1 MPTPAGW
8 YADPEEPSTVRWW
21 NGIGWTSWRAES
33 ADADPP
39 PHGGDPRTV
48 ATVVPTA
55 DRERRHTLRT
65 VLLAVLT
72 VVLVLVVVGALGA
85 TRRASSPLP
94 GSSTTPT
101 AYGSP
106 SPVAP
111 DLALDESTRTLT
123 LAGEVVLRMPPEP
136 MSAPVAAPGVDLF
149 VDARLSEHEIH
160 PDWYVVALAGLL
172 DDALVTP
179 DDPAA
184 TARLVGERVLGIFY
198 AEVPPGLEP
207 STGPLGTLPP
217 DRAAL
222 WTVEVPIEDEDVPTT
237 SAAVRVAVVVLED
250 GRQVAVVSDLADDTP
265 PEVAAAV
272 EETWDSLELR

>member
-8 YADPEEPSTVRWW
+8 YPDPDDSGTVRWW
-21 NGIGWTSWRAES
+21 NGIGWTAWRAED

-39 PHGGDPRTV
+39 PSGGDPRTV

-72 VVLVLVVVGALGA
+72 LALVLVVVGAFGA
-85 TRRASSPLP
+85 SRRATHPLP
-94 GSSTTPT
+94 GSSTSPT

-111 DLALDESTRTLT
+111 DVAVDEATRTLT
-123 LAGEVVLRMPPEP
+123 VAGELVVRMPPEP
-136 MSAPVAAPGVDLF
+136 MSAPTPAPTVELF
-149 VDARLSEHEIH
+149 VDARLSDHEIH

-172 DDALVTP
+172 DDVFVAP

-184 TARLVGERVLGIFY
+184 TARLVGERALALFY
-198 AEVPPGLEP
+198 SEVPPGLEP

-217 DRAAL
+217 ERAAL
-222 WTVEVPIEDEDVPTT
+222 WTVEVPIDEEDVPST
-237 SAAVRVAVVVLED
+237 SATVRVAVVALED
-250 GRQVAVVSDLADDTP
+250 GRQVALISDVADDTP
-265 PEVAAAV
+265 PEVAGAV
-272 EETWDSLELR
+272 EEMWDSVALR